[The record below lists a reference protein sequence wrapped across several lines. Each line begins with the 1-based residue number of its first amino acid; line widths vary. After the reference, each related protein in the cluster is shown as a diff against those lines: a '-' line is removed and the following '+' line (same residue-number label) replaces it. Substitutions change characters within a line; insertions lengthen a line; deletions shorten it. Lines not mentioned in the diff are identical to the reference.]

1 MKKLLVP
8 SAISFVAG
16 ITVGYLYFNNQAED
30 KSQKKYNT
38 VSRDHYSKGY
48 RISDQ
53 DDENRK
59 VRKSVLFTQKNSLE
73 HFANYSEEQ
82 LQDLAFEINRLPTHE
97 KLVSQIHLYTARGRE
112 DPEGTL
118 ELMERKGL
126 GLDPSTETT
135 IKKAIYGFWAETD
148 PEKAALDLTKYNS
161 SFPVTYAEAIAVTW
175 FKSDPEKALEYLKS
189 VQDKGGLVLLKGYFE
204 GVYNHNPELANQQF
218 SQFSEQEQYIAIQGI
233 APSWGE
239 QEQWSDIENNIQNL
253 PESVQRVATNLAL
266 RGVVR
271 KDLLEAQ
278 EVISSMEIDVAEKNT
293 LVAEVLYDMLSKD
306 LFGSID
312 WALENS
318 SQNAHVYL
326 TNRMYT
332 SWKHKK
338 GRVPRNFLYSHT
350 TEGQAFISEAS
361 QSGSISDEN
370 MQKLKKLLPHR

>member
-82 LQDLAFEINRLPTHE
+82 LQDLVFEINRLPTHE

-126 GLDPSTETT
+126 GLEPSTETT

-218 SQFSEQEQYIAIQGI
+218 F
-233 APSWGE
+233 
-239 QEQWSDIENNIQNL
+239 
-253 PESVQRVATNLAL
+253 ATNLAL